1 MHTGDS
7 SDPDDYDSIYGSQAI
22 FELTPGYMINEGGE
36 ESAWLDEKSY
46 FRAKSAP
53 ARPLTE
59 IEEFKKSKTFSIME
73 RAVVSS
79 THLIQT
85 YNSRYDIDSTEGQI
99 ACKTFLKLLEKLHE
113 VEFCDQNFKAKKAS
127 RDYRNTFSNAY
138 QMLYKGENNMLY
150 YLNEIID
157 SAQEGTISLFQPSHA
172 CM

>member
-1 MHTGDS
+1 
-7 SDPDDYDSIYGSQAI
+7 
-22 FELTPGYMINEGGE
+22 MINEGGE

-113 VEFCDQNFKAKKAS
+113 VVAFMSRILRPRRPIESTETAFRMPIRCFTREKIAS
-127 RDYRNTFSNAY
+127 S
-138 QMLYKGENNMLY
+138 
-150 YLNEIID
+150 
-157 SAQEGTISLFQPSHA
+157 TI
-172 CM
+172 

>member
-1 MHTGDS
+1 
-7 SDPDDYDSIYGSQAI
+7 
-22 FELTPGYMINEGGE
+22 MIDEGGE

-113 VEFCDQNFKAKKAS
+113 VNYLLLRVLERRKQAENTEISSRMHIRCCIKGRITFC
-127 RDYRNTFSNAY
+127 T
-138 QMLYKGENNMLY
+138 
-150 YLNEIID
+150 
-157 SAQEGTISLFQPSHA
+157 T
-172 CM
+172 